1 MRLGVVKSSC
11 VSHLVLEMGSKIL
24 TTATLLFMGCVNLA
38 FMISFKAGVMRASEP
53 RNGSVIGL
61 PYVSASLPVL
71 AQCMP
76 HLSREHYRALP
87 LTLLV
92 LIDAL
97 SSAYAWHDATDICP
111 KYWKHVLQWT
121 DVMIDPSSI
130 LRQSPVATS
139 AHVPSAT
146 RTI

>member
-1 MRLGVVKSSC
+1 
-11 VSHLVLEMGSKIL
+11 MGSKIL

-53 RNGSVIGL
+53 RDGSVIGL

-71 AQCMP
+71 AQCMLR
-76 HLSREHYRALP
+76 LSHEHYRALP
-87 LTLLV
+87 LKLLV
-92 LIDAL
+92 LTDAL
-97 SSAYAWHDATDICP
+97 SSANGWLNATDIRR
-111 KYWKHVLQWT
+111 KYWKHVLRWT
-121 DVMIDPSSI
+121 DVMIDPSNI
-130 LRQSPVATS
+130 LLQSPVTAS